1 MADNFLAA
9 LAFMR
14 DKFFRSLEQMTRN
27 CMSHAQ
33 FRAVSMLCRKGS
45 MSMSEMAKEM
55 KISKQQLT
63 PIVYKLISHGLLV
76 RKTDENDRRV
86 VRIEVTEK
94 GRSMYE
100 KLLPAIKMS
109 LVEKFKKL
117 PAEELA
123 ELDQML
129 KRIQEILNKVE
140 QE

>member
-1 MADNFLAA
+1 
-9 LAFMR
+9 
-14 DKFFRSLEQMTRN
+14 MTRN

-129 KRIQEILNKVE
+129 KRTQEILNKVE